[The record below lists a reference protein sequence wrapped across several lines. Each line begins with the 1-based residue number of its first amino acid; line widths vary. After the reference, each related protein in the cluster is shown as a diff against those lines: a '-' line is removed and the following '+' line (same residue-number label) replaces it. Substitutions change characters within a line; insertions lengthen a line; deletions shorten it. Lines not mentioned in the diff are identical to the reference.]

1 MTAFFPLAVQV
12 LETLGAILLMAAKL
26 IAIWS

>member
-1 MTAFFPLAVQV
+1 MTAFFPLTVQI
-12 LETLGAILLMAAKL
+12 LETLAALFVMAAKL